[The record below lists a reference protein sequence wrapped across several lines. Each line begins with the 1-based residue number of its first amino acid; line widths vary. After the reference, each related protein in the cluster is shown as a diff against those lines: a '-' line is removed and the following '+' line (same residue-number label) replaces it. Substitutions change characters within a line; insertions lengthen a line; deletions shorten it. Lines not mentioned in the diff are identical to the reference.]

1 MEIAMIVGIGIEIT
15 AAETEMETR
24 MRGTV
29 GRGGEEGQRQYLE
42 WVDRKRKQ
50 QLALFFA
57 D

>member
-1 MEIAMIVGIGIEIT
+1 MASLSSAMEIAMIVGIGIEIT

-42 WVDRKRKQ
+42 
-50 QLALFFA
+50 
-57 D
+57 